1 MQLHYFPFSSLHL
14 AYLAM
19 ALSECPHCGLCV
31 TRLWEPECGELL
43 LHEPECG
50 ELLSDNEDYP
60 DYAVAC
66 ARCMEGV
73 SIAAKQRVMVSFRLC
88 QPSFWEMRISSRV
101 MSFLLMSHGFYK
113 IRHRRYLLQT
123 LLVGHAYTCSDMH
136 NYRQAIETQM
146 QTPTY
151 RREKHRPGFRIYLS
165 RCALFRDSNV
175 DLITCIVSFIY

>member
-1 MQLHYFPFSSLHL
+1 
-14 AYLAM
+14 M
-19 ALSECPHCGLCV
+19 ALSECLHCGLCV
-31 TRLWEPECGELL
+31 SWLWEPECGELL

-50 ELLSDNEDYP
+50 ELLPDNEDYP

-88 QPSFWEMRISSRV
+88 LPSFWEMRISSRV
-101 MSFLLMSHGFYK
+101 MSFPLASHGFDE

-123 LLVGHAYTCSDMH
+123 FLMGHGYAYNDMY
-136 NYRQAIETQM
+136 NCRQAIDAQM
-146 QTPTY
+146 KTPTY

-175 DLITCIVSFIY
+175 DFIMYIISFIY